1 MAGKLRY
8 RRETKESRPE
18 GHPPDDAAFHLTSLV
33 MALLP
38 LLPLSPLVVG
48 AVIVGLLVITPFCV
62 LMWRAGYNV
71 G

>member
-1 MAGKLRY
+1 
-8 RRETKESRPE
+8 
-18 GHPPDDAAFHLTSLV
+18 